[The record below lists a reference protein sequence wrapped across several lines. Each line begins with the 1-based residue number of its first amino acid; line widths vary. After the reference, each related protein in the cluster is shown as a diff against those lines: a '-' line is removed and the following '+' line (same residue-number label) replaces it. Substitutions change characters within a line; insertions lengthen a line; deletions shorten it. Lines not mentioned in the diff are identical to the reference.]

1 MAACKGMVKTL
12 VKLLLFL
19 PLALLVVCVN
29 FQVDVSGLFQGD
41 QFEREIAQK
50 LLEGESISHFEKLD
64 ERQILRL
71 YIQNMPQRYDTL
83 VVGSSRGLQIT
94 KEIAGCDGLFYNAGM
109 TGEDYADILCTISWL
124 VRYDRLPEHMIMVLD
139 PWILSANK
147 DAKGKY
153 SDQNTANEFLATVL
167 GFDVAY
173 TPNTTPFYT
182 EALFSLDYFQGNI
195 AYYFGDHSGE
205 DRPSV
210 VEGDVYDQATEIK
223 MSDGTLLY
231 TREFREQS
239 QQAVD
244 NDAAFRA
251 TMPFIMCDQYPVP
264 DQTLTEQFTALV
276 DFLQGQGVEGV
287 SVGEVAAL
295 VAVAD
300 EPAHEVD
307 GVDGLVDDGA
317 AALHLPSA
325 LPVAAG
331 VVFGGTAPGDVALGG
346 LDGAEAAAVEG
357 VLDEDGAGVV
367 AVLED
372 DAERL
377 AGLVGGVDHGLRLFH
392 GDGHGLLR
400 EDVAAQLQGADSHGR
415 VQVVRQADVHDV
427 QLLLG
432 DHLLE
437 VRVGLLAAEQL
448 GACLGALLD
457 EVAAGD
463 QLDALLGLRGHA
475 MERRNTATA
484 DDADSQFLLHNVRML
499 PYLGGSL
506 HYWQKGTVT
515 GRWMRFAGVVSHSLS
530 AAGTLLARVP
540 CLM

>member
-1 MAACKGMVKTL
+1 MDAVASELLDLVGLAGLIETHDELMGGFEDELSGDFGLSAFAEGVVEVRDLLGVAGAPVGGSAA
-12 VKLLLFL
+12 
-19 PLALLVVCVN
+19 VVE
-29 FQVDVSGLFQGD
+29 D
-41 QFEREIAQK
+41 
-50 LLEGESISHFEKLD
+50 
-64 ERQILRL
+64 
-71 YIQNMPQRYDTL
+71 
-83 VVGSSRGLQIT
+83 VVGVGAR
-94 KEIAGCDGLFYNAGM
+94 D
-109 TGEDYADILCTISWL
+109 
-124 VRYDRLPEHMIMVLD
+124 H
-139 PWILSANK
+139 
-147 DAKGKY
+147 
-153 SDQNTANEFLATVL
+153 LA
-167 GFDVAY
+167 
-173 TPNTTPFYT
+173 
-182 EALFSLDYFQGNI
+182 
-195 AYYFGDHSGE
+195 
-205 DRPSV
+205 SV
-210 VEGDVYDQATEIK
+210 VEGDLAFLGGDFG
-223 MSDGTLLY
+223 D
-231 TREFREQS
+231 
-239 QQAVD
+239 AVFAGD
-244 NDAAFRA
+244 LDFDLCVVAIVVHAPEGGLDA
-251 TMPFIMCDQYPVP
+251 V
-264 DQTLTEQFTALV
+264 L
-276 DFLQGQGVEGV
+276 EGDE
-287 SVGEVAAL
+287 SVGAVLDIDEVADGVMEVMVVAVGDGDVAVVEVAAL
-295 VAVAD
+295 VAIAD

-484 DDADSQFLLHNVRML
+484 DDTDSQFLLHNVRML

-506 HYWQKGTVT
+506 HSWQKGTVT

>member
-223 MSDGTLLY
+223 MLDGTLLY

-276 DFLQGQGVEGV
+276 DFLQGQGVELTFVLTPFHPDYYQHVFTHMDTEGGV
-287 SVGEVAAL
+287 IYSEEFFRAL
-295 VAVAD
+295 AELKGID
-300 EPAHEVD
+300 FYGSYDPAKANCD
-307 GVDGLVDDGA
+307 NTDFYDGLHVRRE
-317 AALHLPSA
+317 SISKFF
-325 LPVAAG
+325 
-331 VVFGGTAPGDVALGG
+331 FGINSG
-346 LDGAEAAAVEG
+346 LA
-357 VLDEDGAGVV
+357 
-367 AVLED
+367 
-372 DAERL
+372 
-377 AGLVGGVDHGLRLFH
+377 
-392 GDGHGLLR
+392 
-400 EDVAAQLQGADSHGR
+400 
-415 VQVVRQADVHDV
+415 
-427 QLLLG
+427 
-432 DHLLE
+432 
-437 VRVGLLAAEQL
+437 
-448 GACLGALLD
+448 
-457 EVAAGD
+457 
-463 QLDALLGLRGHA
+463 
-475 MERRNTATA
+475 
-484 DDADSQFLLHNVRML
+484 
-499 PYLGGSL
+499 
-506 HYWQKGTVT
+506 
-515 GRWMRFAGVVSHSLS
+515 
-530 AAGTLLARVP
+530 
-540 CLM
+540 